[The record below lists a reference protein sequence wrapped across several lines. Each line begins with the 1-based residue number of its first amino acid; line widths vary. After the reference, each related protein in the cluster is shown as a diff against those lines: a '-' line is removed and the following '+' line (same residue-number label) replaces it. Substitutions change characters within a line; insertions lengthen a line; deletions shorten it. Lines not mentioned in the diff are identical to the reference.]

1 MDSSI
6 DEIDLQVPL
15 SSDILTDGPLD
26 SNQVQ
31 YEPNHDV
38 PSHSSSNVSSRAI
51 SDEYLINQAAP
62 WGKKENSPL
71 TNQTYYLQTQ
81 YVPSNDRNS
90 KSEKSEKPRAP
101 PKKRKQR
108 PSSNQ
113 ASVVQTGTRTSGSE
127 QYKFSCDRC
136 ELTFSDPKEAIAHIS
151 ERHMGRPSL
160 SK

>member
-38 PSHSSSNVSSRAI
+38 PSHSSSSSRAI

-62 WGKKENSPL
+62 WSKKENSPL

-81 YVPSNDRNS
+81 YVASNDRTKN
-90 KSEKSEKPRAP
+90 EKSEKPRAP

-113 ASVVQTGTRTSGSE
+113 ASVVQAGQTRTSGSE

-151 ERHMGRPSL
+151 ERHMARPSM